1 MSADSR
7 LRASLRAEGMFNP
20 LVCTYDP
27 HDDGQLMLVTLGIRR
42 FHFWRE
48 LHHPTVDVV
57 LVSHT
62 LSEEFPCEELEL
74 SSDAVERKFAPGW
87 IQITLEEKGL
97 GLHMRVNEFQF

>member
-27 HDDGQLMLVTLGIRR
+27 HDDGQLMLVTL
-42 FHFWRE
+42 WRE

-87 IQITLEEKGL
+87 IQITLEKTGL